1 MPGAIR
7 GSGSSNTS
15 RPTPVDG
22 WARRFGPLAAKLLR
36 ARVEDRPLIRVVA
49 EQTAQPKMG
58 IALETVA
65 PDEEEARVDEALA
78 QMAD

>member
-1 MPGAIR
+1 M
-7 GSGSSNTS
+7 
-15 RPTPVDG
+15 
-22 WARRFGPLAAKLLR
+22 AAKLLR